1 MVEKRQMSMW
11 VLKSHVCEKD
21 YVRNPATCDW
31 KNGKYLTSILDN
43 SVIICDEITGMEETS
58 FNEKNIIHKTEK
70 IYILLAFC

>member
-1 MVEKRQMSMW
+1 M
-11 VLKSHVCEKD
+11 
-21 YVRNPATCDW
+21 
-31 KNGKYLTSILDN
+31 DN

>member
-1 MVEKRQMSMW
+1 M
-11 VLKSHVCEKD
+11 CEKD
-21 YVRNPATCDW
+21 YVQNPATCDW
-31 KNGKYLTSILDN
+31 ENGKYLTSIMDN